1 MGNLNKLELQLLVF
15 EDVID
20 DQQESKVKEWEYDT
34 SRCLQFSIT
43 FTINGNYLHLF
54 RYDWSSQ
61 IGGLN
66 NKMNLVFI
74 PKPHRGQMK

>member
-43 FTINGNYLHLF
+43 FTINGNYLHMIDF
-54 RYDWSSQ
+54 R
-61 IGGLN
+61 
-66 NKMNLVFI
+66 
-74 PKPHRGQMK
+74 R